1 MATNPDTDR
10 TAHADYKVFTG
21 ASGDQVVFGVNKLEL
36 GAAILPGAAL
46 WFAARQFVPP
56 GPRAFVYGLA
66 VASVAIG
73 LSFVWAKEP
82 WMNAREYVE
91 TILRNYTHQKV
102 LLYDR
107 NPESSGI
114 DQPTNDSLLA
124 RVARLP
130 GVSSIPYVGGA
141 GSIDEKANDD
151 GREPR
156 AQDVVQF
163 KRSYNGTP
171 AIETD
176 EGHLVGALR
185 VEPAN
190 MVTAGA
196 DTWKRQMRVYAKILD
211 TALSGSI
218 QVVEYMRMVDYTP
231 RIANYQER
239 RAEIIATGDGLA
251 PAAEIDYEDL
261 PVGKKVHADL
271 CEERAEV
278 VTDYDLSTL
287 VVDPYVIVEVKP
299 EDVVGKDDIEGGL
312 SNVPIVGRAYKN
324 VKLYQLRQSGEHLP
338 EMKRLLEDRLD
349 TLASNI
355 RRLDGVGATVI
366 PSTKL
371 AQVAA
376 DHYQAANAYAYA
388 DYESLVRQSPVVVP
402 SEGTDP
408 KLDREAD
415 PDYASDPEYELTYS
429 HLDVEARRDPA
440 DTLTKTH
447 SRLAIAEK
455 HAELAAM
462 NRENREARERREA
475 AEEPERPVAPDTPG
489 EADVEGARPVEAT
502 DGGVETDEGPA
513 VEWGSDTP
521 AVDPGVVDVAA
532 TDEEFNE
539 QFRSLLAPEEFDRS
553 EDDYVRV
560 DRELYSAT
568 MFISEWPKNPTE
580 GILETVIRFDDP
592 EVAVN
597 VATHIDV
604 MDQQKAEREL
614 ADLEDALQDKAER
627 VEDSKFSM
635 FADRYREEQK
645 EASAMLRSFLSS
657 EHDMF
662 EAQTYIE
669 VQSLTPE
676 ALTRAIRSIK
686 SKLSDEG
693 ARVTVLH
700 RNHDRGHQTLSPACQ
715 DKIGQKV
722 KMRADGL
729 ATTNAWTTQNL
740 YEESGVEIGD
750 NMATNEPMAA
760 DLFARDG
767 GYNWA
772 IVGKTG
778 AGKTI
783 TSSEIIWRQ
792 KTLNPEMFIAVI
804 DPLQEFANLA
814 EIFDGE
820 RIVVGSTDLNPF
832 DIAPTPEYKLDVIG
846 HEVPHREWVN
856 KNIDFVRLYYAL
868 SPDRS
873 FSGKGDVWKEAIKEA
888 GERVGITKDPET
900 HDPEFRERQGYSGD
914 CPTPMHAI
922 DVIREMAEDAA
933 PFVDDGDN
941 EKMVAEREE
950 KAIEILNNDVAAFK
964 KGGELENLTRQT
976 EVDLSDVDFVYAD
989 LQQKEGGD
997 GGGGLMMHLLLDL
1010 FYNEVKMRPEC
1021 GMIFCDEFHYLLR
1034 DDMAMRGLTQ
1044 KYRHHRHWDLSI
1056 GVGTQSH
1063 KDFFGSDSEGNVHL
1077 TDNAQVMLE
1086 LTTTRIYQYVEG
1098 MGPEWADD
1106 LGLSTEETEIISE
1119 LQKGNAAEGYSEALV
1134 HVDDE
1139 GCFPVRVVMD
1149 REQNPRETT
1158 ALMYD
1163 PSKHGEDYEE
1173 YLREHDDVCNW
1184 RWT

>member
-1 MATNPDTDR
+1 MPTNTDTDR
-10 TAHADYKVFTG
+10 TDHADYKIFTG
-21 ASGDQVVFGVNKLEL
+21 ASGDQVVFGVSKLEL
-36 GAAILPGAAL
+36 GAALLPGAAL

-56 GPRAFVYGLA
+56 GPRALVYLT
-66 VASVAIG
+66 AIVWTLIG
-73 LSFVWAKEP
+73 VSFVLAKEP

-91 TILRNYTHQKV
+91 MILRNYTHQNIM
-102 LLYDR
+102 LYDR
-107 NPESSGI
+107 DPESSGI
-114 DQPTNDSLLA
+114 EQPTNDSILA
-124 RVARLP
+124 RIARLP
-130 GVSSIPYVGGA
+130 GVSAIPYVGGA
-141 GSIDEKANDD
+141 GSIDEKAEDD
-151 GREPR
+151 GRRPR
-156 AQDVVQF
+156 AQDLVQF
-163 KRSYNGTP
+163 KRAYYGTP

-190 MVTAGA
+190 MVTAGPEA
-196 DTWKRQMRVYAKILD
+196 WERQVRVYAKILD

-239 RAEIIATGDGLA
+239 RSEIIATGDGLA

-312 SNVPIVGRAYKN
+312 ANVPLVGRAYKN
-324 VKLYQLRQSGEHLP
+324 LKLYQLRQSGEHVP

-349 TLASNI
+349 RLASNI
-355 RRLDGVGATVI
+355 QRLDGVGATVI

-376 DHYQAANAYAYA
+376 DHYQAANAYAYT

-402 SEGTDP
+402 SEGTAPALDP
-408 KLDREAD
+408 EAD

-429 HLDVEARRDPA
+429 HLDVEARRDRM
-440 DTLTKTH
+440 DTLAKTH

-455 HAELAAM
+455 HAKLVAM
-462 NRENREARERREA
+462 DRESHGTPEPGETPDD
-475 AEEPERPVAPDTPG
+475 PERPLSPDNPA
-489 EADVEGARPVEAT
+489 EADVDGARTAEAT
-502 DGGVETDEGPA
+502 DGGVDTQGPA
-513 VEWGSDTP
+513 IEWGSDTP
-521 AVDPGVVDVAA
+521 AVDPGVVDVAV
-532 TDEEFNE
+532 TDEELNE

-553 EDDYVRV
+553 ENEYVRV

-614 ADLEDALQDKAER
+614 ADLEDALKDKAER

-635 FADRYREEQK
+635 FADRYREEQQ
-645 EASAMLRSFLSS
+645 EASAMLRSFLAS

-669 VQSLTPE
+669 VQSLSDD

-700 RNHDRGHQTLSPACQ
+700 RNHDRGYQTLAPACQ

-740 YEESGVEIGD
+740 YEESGVEFGD

-783 TSSEIIWRQ
+783 TSSEVIWRQ
-792 KTLNPEMFIAVI
+792 KTLNPEMFVAVI

-814 EIFDGE
+814 EIFGGE
-820 RIVVGSTDLNPF
+820 RIVIGSTYLNPF
-832 DIAPTPEYKLDVIG
+832 DIAPTPEDKLDVVG
-846 HEVPHREWVN
+846 QDAPYRQWVN
-856 KNIDFVRLYYAL
+856 KCVDFIELYYAAEGMSL
-868 SPDRS
+868 R
-873 FSGKGDVWKEAIKEA
+873 GKRGVWKQAIKKA
-888 GERVGITKDPET
+888 GENYGIGENPES
-900 HDPEFRERQGYSGD
+900 HAAEWRERNGFSGD
-914 CPTPMHAI
+914 CPTPLDAI
-922 DVIREMAEDAA
+922 DVIREMAEDAG
-933 PFVDDGDN
+933 PFVDDGGN
-941 EKMVAEREE
+941 EKMVAEREG
-950 KAIEILNNDVAAFK
+950 KAIEIVNNEVEAFK
-964 KGGELENLTRQT
+964 PGGELEHLTHQT
-976 EVDLSDVDFVYAD
+976 DVDLADVDFVYAD
-989 LQQKEGGD
+989 LQTKEGD
-997 GGGGLMMHLLLDL
+997 EEGGGLMMHLLLDL
-1010 FYNEVKMRPEC
+1010 FYNEVKTRLER

-1034 DDMAMRGLTQ
+1034 DDTTVKSLNQ

-1063 KDFFGSDSEGNVHL
+1063 KDWFGTDSEGNVHL

-1106 LGLSTEETEIISE
+1106 LGLTPEETEIISE

-1139 GCFPVRVVMD
+1139 GCFPVRIVMD
-1149 REQNPRETT
+1149 REQNPREAT

>member
-1 MATNPDTDR
+1 MATNTDTDG
-10 TAHADYKVFTG
+10 TDHTDYKVFTG
-21 ASGDQVVFGVNKLEL
+21 ASGDQVLFGVNKLEL
-36 GAAILPGAAL
+36 GAALLPGAAL
-46 WFAARQFVPP
+46 WFVARQLVPAGARLP
-56 GPRAFVYGLA
+56 VYALA
-66 VASVAIG
+66 AVWVVVG
-73 LSFVWAKEP
+73 VSFVMAKEP
-82 WMNAREYVE
+82 WMSAREYVE
-91 TILRNYTHQKV
+91 TILRTYTHQKV
-102 LLYDR
+102 MLYDR
-107 NPESSGI
+107 HPETSGI
-114 DQPTNDSLLA
+114 EQPTNDSSLA
-124 RVARLP
+124 RIGRLP
-130 GVSSIPYVGGA
+130 GISSIPYIGGA
-141 GSIDEKANDD
+141 GSIDGKADED
-151 GREPR
+151 GRQPR

-163 KRSYNGTP
+163 RRAYHGTP
-171 AIETD
+171 ALETD
-176 EGHLVGALR
+176 EGNLVGALR
-185 VEPAN
+185 IDPAN

-196 DTWKRQMRVYAKILD
+196 DAWKRQIRIYAKILD

-231 RIANYQER
+231 RITNYRER
-239 RAEIIATGDGLA
+239 QSEIIATGDGMA

-261 PVGKKVHADL
+261 PLGKKVHADL

-287 VVDPYVIVEVKP
+287 VVDPYVIVEVRP
-299 EDVVGKDDIEGGL
+299 EDVVGRDDVEGGL
-312 SNVPIVGRAYKN
+312 SNVPIAGRIYKN
-324 VKLYQLRQSGEHLP
+324 IKLHQLRKSGAHVP
-338 EMKRLLEDRLD
+338 EMCDLLEDRLD

-355 RRLDGVGATVI
+355 QRLDGVGATVI

-402 SEGTDP
+402 SEATDP
-408 KLDREAD
+408 LLDPEKD
-415 PDYASDPEYELTYS
+415 SDYASDPEYELTYS
-429 HLDVEARRDPA
+429 HLDVEARRRPT

-455 HAELAAM
+455 HAEFAAA
-462 NRENREARERREA
+462 NRDKRGA
-475 AEEPERPVAPDTPG
+475 AAASGEGPVNPDTPRDTDQDQ
-489 EADVEGARPVEAT
+489 ETPTPVEAT
-502 DGGVETDEGPA
+502 DGGIEADDSPA

-532 TDEEFNE
+532 TDEELDE
-539 QFRSLLAPEEFDRS
+539 QFVSLLAPEEFNRS
-553 EDDYVRV
+553 EDEYVRV

-614 ADLEDALQDKAER
+614 ADLEDALQKKVDR
-627 VEDSKFSM
+627 VEQSRFSM
-635 FADRYREEQK
+635 FADRYREDQG
-645 EASAMLRSFLSS
+645 EAKAMLQSFLAS

-669 VQSLTPE
+669 VQSLTAE
-676 ALTRAIRSIK
+676 ALTRATRSIR

-700 RNHDRGHQTLSPACQ
+700 RNHDRGHQTLAPACQ

-740 YEESGVEIGD
+740 YEESGIEIGD
-750 NMATNEPMAA
+750 NMATNEPMAF

-767 GYNWA
+767 GYNWVV
-772 IVGKTG
+772 VGKTG

-783 TSSEIIWRQ
+783 TSSELIWRQ
-792 KTLNPEMFIAVI
+792 KTLDPEMFVAVI

-814 EIFDGE
+814 EIFGGE
-820 RIVVGSTDLNPF
+820 RIVVGSTHLNPF
-832 DIAPTPEYKLDVIG
+832 DIAPTPADKLDVVG
-846 HEVPHREWVN
+846 RDAPYRQWVN
-856 KNIDFVRLYYAL
+856 KCVDFIELYYAVEGMSL
-868 SPDRS
+868 R
-873 FSGKGDVWKEAIKEA
+873 GKRGVWKQAIKHA
-888 GERVGITKDPET
+888 GENLGITEDPAT
-900 HDPEFRERQGYSGD
+900 HDPDYREHDGYSGD
-914 CPTPMHAI
+914 CPTPLDAI
-922 DVIREMAEDAA
+922 DVIRSMAEDARS
-933 PFVDDGDN
+933 FVDDPEN

-950 KAIEILNNDVAAFK
+950 KAIEIVNNEVEAFK
-964 KGGELENLTRQT
+964 PGGELEHLAHQT

-989 LQQKEGGD
+989 LQQKEGD
-997 GGGGLMMHLLLDL
+997 EEGGGLMMHLLLDL
-1010 FYNEVKMRPEC
+1010 FYNEVKTRSER

-1034 DDMAMRGLTQ
+1034 DDMTVKSLNQ

-1063 KDFFGSDSEGNVHL
+1063 KDFFGTDSDGNVHL

-1086 LTTTRIYQYVEG
+1086 LTTTRIYQYVDG

-1106 LGLSTEETEIISE
+1106 LGLTPEETEIIDD

-1139 GCFPVRVVMD
+1139 GCFPVQVRMD
-1149 REQNPRETT
+1149 RDLNPREAT

-1173 YLREHDDVCNW
+1173 YLREHDDICNW